1 VWLNDLRLILYDLY
15 NGGSMSS
22 KNNDGKIVI
31 ALIISLIAFGLGSG
45 IGIAVGISGDS
56 FNSSDAH
63 EPVNTTID
71 VTNNISQDNPNY
83 NMDAY
88 PFEENNL
95 SSDSNSSNSGV
106 YYSEE
111 DLVKNNS
118 HSITIG

>member
-1 VWLNDLRLILYDLY
+1 
-15 NGGSMSS
+15 MSS

-45 IGIAVGISGDS
+45 IGIAVGMSGDD
-56 FNSSDAH
+56 FNSSNTQ
-63 EPVNTTID
+63 EPVNTTVD

-88 PFEENNL
+88 PYDESNV
-95 SSDSNSSNSGV
+95 SSNSNSSNSGV

-111 DLVKNNS
+111 DLAKNNIN
-118 HSITIG
+118 SITIG